1 MRIQPHP
8 RRHRIREQR
17 VGDLLLAQAA
27 REQRH
32 LVADVGRDVGRDVV
46 VVHRRTLRV
55 FVLALPVGVAVVVAN
70 GAISTAVGIR
80 TYAAAVGTGSFD
92 PGELSKESTRLVG
105 PLTCR
110 EVKLE
115 KGDGLAG
122 ESESGGAGSS
132 SGSESE
138 SVSPRRV
145 SAFGSISGLLST
157 GEELSG
163 LAARRAFWAPPR
175 FRSVTKET
183 ADATRASAA
192 SNDLTPDDVVADV
205 ADGVEVDVDVD
216 VGVDVDVDVDAAA
229 AAASVSRRFAF
240 DGLRL
245 GFVGDHGLRT
255 FAFRLGSA

>member
-1 MRIQPHP
+1 M
-8 RRHRIREQR
+8 
-17 VGDLLLAQAA
+17 
-27 REQRH
+27 
-32 LVADVGRDVGRDVV
+32 
-46 VVHRRTLRV
+46 
-55 FVLALPVGVAVVVAN
+55 
-70 GAISTAVGIR
+70 
-80 TYAAAVGTGSFD
+80 
-92 PGELSKESTRLVG
+92 
-105 PLTCR
+105 TCR

-163 LAARRAFWAPPR
+163 LFARRDFWAPPR

-205 ADGVEVDVDVD
+205 DADVADGVEVDVDVD
-216 VGVDVDVDVDAAA
+216 VGVDVGVDVDVDVDADA

>member
-1 MRIQPHP
+1 M
-8 RRHRIREQR
+8 
-17 VGDLLLAQAA
+17 
-27 REQRH
+27 
-32 LVADVGRDVGRDVV
+32 
-46 VVHRRTLRV
+46 
-55 FVLALPVGVAVVVAN
+55 
-70 GAISTAVGIR
+70 
-80 TYAAAVGTGSFD
+80 
-92 PGELSKESTRLVG
+92 
-105 PLTCR
+105 TCR

-163 LAARRAFWAPPR
+163 LFARRAFWAPPR

-192 SNDLTPDDVVADV
+192 SNDLTPDDGADVDADV